1 VAGVVTGIAAGTATI
16 TVKTNDGNKMAV
28 ASVTVTNTSSGGVN
42 GILTRAAWTGI
53 SGAQLSKLKSN
64 ANFPNKPNSTS
75 TVSSA
80 AGPTNW
86 ADNYGSRIYG
96 YLRPQTSGSYTFWI
110 TSDDESELYLST
122 SSNPANKI
130 LIANVPGY
138 AGPGQLTKYPQ
149 QKSVT
154 KNLTAGQYYF
164 IEILHKD
171 GVSGDHVSVYW
182 QGPGISQSVIGS
194 AYISTTAGSGGGG
207 GSPTDVLA
215 EENFESKFE
224 VHPVPVIQGEDFI
237 VELPEASL
245 EVKVLDLNGR
255 QHKSLPVNNET
266 RIAVSSQG
274 LESGIYY
281 MQVLHMRGSE
291 YKKVMVK

>member
-1 VAGVVTGIAAGTATI
+1 
-16 TVKTNDGNKMAV
+16 M
-28 ASVTVTNTSSGGVN
+28 
-42 GILTRAAWTGI
+42 
-53 SGAQLSKLKSN
+53 
-64 ANFPNKPNSTS
+64 
-75 TVSSA
+75 
-80 AGPTNW
+80 
-86 ADNYGSRIYG
+86 
-96 YLRPQTSGSYTFWI
+96 
-110 TSDDESELYLST
+110 
-122 SSNPANKI
+122 
-130 LIANVPGY
+130 
-138 AGPGQLTKYPQ
+138 
-149 QKSVT
+149 
-154 KNLTAGQYYF
+154 
-164 IEILHKD
+164 
-171 GVSGDHVSVYW
+171 
-182 QGPGISQSVIGS
+182 
-194 AYISTTAGSGGGG
+194 
-207 GSPTDVLA
+207 LA